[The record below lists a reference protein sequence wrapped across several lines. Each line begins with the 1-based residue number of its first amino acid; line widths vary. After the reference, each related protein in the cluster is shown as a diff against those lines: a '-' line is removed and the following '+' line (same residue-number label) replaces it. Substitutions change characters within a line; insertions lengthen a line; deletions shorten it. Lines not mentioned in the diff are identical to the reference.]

1 MKVRE
6 RLDIGRIAELQA
18 VHAKARANFT
28 PVVHAAFILNH
39 GSRGGRQTDAP
50 VAAGACALLSSG
62 SAAREFG
69 CGQWSPIL

>member
-28 PVVHAAFILNH
+28 PVVHAAFIL
-39 GSRGGRQTDAP
+39 SQWFARW
-50 VAAGACALLSSG
+50 SSN
-62 SAAREFG
+62 
-69 CGQWSPIL
+69 